1 MPGSPVTAMASMRN
15 TAMRYFTTESGKK
28 TLEQPL
34 KNYLQP
40 AKNPIANINSQNV
53 ADEIN

>member
-1 MPGSPVTAMASMRN
+1 MASMRN